1 MLDKEITVI
10 GAGLAGLSAAL
21 TLQSAGRAVR
31 VIESSDRV
39 GGRVATDF
47 IDGFTLDRGFQ
58 LINSEYPELKR
69 LDVIGAL
76 SFIAAPR
83 AVEVSMDQSRIVLG
97 DPRSYPLSAFSA
109 KTGSL
114 GSKINFLRYV
124 YSKSSGRASVEDEL
138 QNLGDL
144 YQKVLRPFLT
154 GVFLTSPAHVS
165 AVNGKEIIRSF
176 ISGNPGLPAKGVGAL
191 PAELATKI
199 ENIELG
205 RNINSLQELGDGPV
219 IVATDVTTAAQLLDM
234 TSVPKLASSTTW
246 YHEVPTGLTDSKN
259 LVIDGQRRGPV
270 VNSIA
275 VSNLAPSYAPAGR
288 TLLSSTTV
296 EFASESEV
304 RRHLSLMWGAQSSD
318 WSLIAKYEI
327 PKSLPIFSP
336 GAQSVTSAKVD
347 KGIYVAGDY
356 RSAPSQNG
364 ALLSGRLAAE
374 ELLLDER
381 S

>member
-1 MLDKEITVI
+1 MLDKEVTVI

-21 TLQSAGRAVR
+21 TLQDAGCSVR
-31 VIESSDRV
+31 VIEASDRV
-39 GGRVATDF
+39 GGRVATDV

-58 LINSEYPELKR
+58 LINSHYPELKR
-69 LDVIGAL
+69 LKVMDEV

-83 AVEVSMDQSRIVLG
+83 AVEVSLGQARIVLG
-97 DPRSYPLSAFSA
+97 DPRTNPLSALSS

-114 GSKINFLRYV
+114 GSKLNFLRYLF
-124 YSKSSGRASVEDEL
+124 SKSNSGLSVEDEL
-138 QNLGDL
+138 QDLGDL

-154 GVFLTSPAHVS
+154 GVFLTSPAHVG

-176 ISGNPGLPAKGVGAL
+176 VSGKPGVPAQGVGAL
-191 PAELATKI
+191 PAALAKRVT
-199 ENIELG
+199 NIELG
-205 RNINSLQELGDGPV
+205 RNINSLHELGGGPI

-234 TSVPKLASSTTW
+234 TSVPKLAASTTW
-246 YHEVPTGLTDSKN
+246 YHEVPKDLTRSKS

-270 VNSIA
+270 VNSI
-275 VSNLAPSYAPAGR
+275 VISNLAPTYAPTGK

-304 RRHLSLMWGAQSSD
+304 RRHLALIWGAQSSD
-318 WSLIAKYEI
+318 WSLVAKYEI
-327 PKSLPIFSP
+327 PKSLPIFAP
-336 GAQSVTSAKVD
+336 GSQHVTSAKVA
-347 KGIYVAGDY
+347 KNIYVAGDY

-374 ELLLDER
+374 ELLFDQR

>member
-1 MLDKEITVI
+1 MLDKEVTVI

-21 TLQSAGRAVR
+21 TLQDAGCPVR
-31 VIESSDRV
+31 VIEASDRV
-39 GGRVATDF
+39 GGRVATDV

-58 LINSEYPELKR
+58 LINSQYPELKR
-69 LDVIGAL
+69 LNVMDEV

-83 AVEVSMDQSRIVLG
+83 AVEVSLGQSRISLG
-97 DPRSYPLSAFSA
+97 DPRTYPISAFSS

-114 GSKINFLRYV
+114 GSKLNFLGYL
-124 YSKSSGRASVEDEL
+124 YSKSSSRLSVEDEL

-176 ISGNPGLPAKGVGAL
+176 VSGKPGVPAQGVGAL
-191 PAELATKI
+191 PAALAKRVT
-199 ENIELG
+199 NIELG
-205 RNINSLQELGDGPV
+205 RNINSLNELAGPV

-234 TSVPKLASSTTW
+234 TSVPKLAASTTW
-246 YHEVPTGLTDSKN
+246 YHEVPAELTTAKS
-259 LVIDGQRRGPV
+259 LVIDGQKRGPV

-275 VSNLAPSYAPAGR
+275 ISNLAPTYAPTGK

-296 EFASESEV
+296 DFASESEV
-304 RRHLSLMWGAQSSD
+304 RRHLALIWGAQSSE

-327 PKSLPIFSP
+327 PKSLPIFAP
-336 GAQSVTSAKVD
+336 GAQHVTSAKVS
-347 KGIYVAGDY
+347 KNIYVAGDY

-374 ELLLDER
+374 ELLFDQR